1 MREKSFYD
9 DVTPK
14 NESKAPIGT
23 LWALLGK
30 YVSNFC
36 KPIILA
42 CIMLGVA
49 AFMVLGF
56 GKFLS
61 FSFNAGLL
69 TKGSDY
75 FGWVLIGLAI
85 SVVLLAIASY
95 IRTYYISWIGE
106 QLMSRLRY
114 DLFDHILKF
123 PISFFEEYQPAN
135 LVTRLTSDMNLLQL
149 VLTNSLGIFIRNALI
164 ILGGIVMMIITS
176 GKLFVLSCA
185 IVPALLL
192 PVVYFG
198 KIVGVHGRYAQG
210 VLADLAQF
218 IDETLNNIKTV
229 LLFSHAA
236 QDRSSFHGYN
246 TNFVQAVL
254 KSAKA
259 RAKLVG
265 FAMVLIFSGLCVIAY
280 LGAQMVF
287 EQVMT
292 KGDLLGFLFYAVA
305 VSGAL
310 GSFSALFA
318 DFYRAAGAGD
328 RILEIL
334 KIEPPKQNI
343 IKQRLVQNHGILA
356 IHQVSFAYSSRPET
370 NVLNQLNLSVLPG
383 ETVAIV
389 GPSGA
394 GKSTIFSLLLKFY
407 EPNSGNIYLNGVN
420 YQDLSAD
427 SIRHQVGLVTQDAVI
442 FSTTIFENLAYGLDA
457 VDESDLWE
465 ALEMV
470 HLKEFVENLPYSLQ
484 TKVGHRGVRLSGGQ
498 KQRLAL
504 ARVLLRRPNIL
515 LLDEATNSLDAES
528 EFVVQQN
535 LKALSAECTTL
546 VIAHR
551 LSTVMEADKIMVL
564 NHGRIEQMG
573 THQELMRQEG
583 LYRNYVNLE
592 FEPSQISKAI
602 SV

>member
-1 MREKSFYD
+1 
-9 DVTPK
+9 
-14 NESKAPIGT
+14 
-23 LWALLGK
+23 
-30 YVSNFC
+30 
-36 KPIILA
+36 
-42 CIMLGVA
+42 
-49 AFMVLGF
+49 
-56 GKFLS
+56 
-61 FSFNAGLL
+61 
-69 TKGSDY
+69 
-75 FGWVLIGLAI
+75 
-85 SVVLLAIASY
+85 
-95 IRTYYISWIGE
+95 
-106 QLMSRLRY
+106 
-114 DLFDHILKF
+114 
-123 PISFFEEYQPAN
+123 
-135 LVTRLTSDMNLLQL
+135 MNLLQL

-176 GKLFVLSCA
+176 GKLFVLSCL

-192 PVVYFG
+192 PVIYFG
-198 KIVGVHGRYAQG
+198 KIVRVHGRYAQS

-236 QDRSSFHGYN
+236 QDRSSFHGDN

-287 EQVMT
+287 EQTMT

-334 KIEPPKQNI
+334 KLEPPKQNI

-356 IHQVSFAYSSRPET
+356 MHQVSFAYSSRPET
-370 NVLNQLNLSVLPG
+370 TVLNQLNLSVLPG

-407 EPNSGNIYLNGVN
+407 ETNSGNIYLNGVN
-420 YQDLSAD
+420 YKDLSAD
-427 SIRHQVGLVTQDAVI
+427 SIRHQLGLVTQDAVI
-442 FSTTIFENLAYGLDA
+442 FSTTIFENLAYGLDTVA
-457 VDESDLWE
+457 ENDLWQ
-465 ALEMV
+465 ALKMV
-470 HLKEFVENLPYSLQ
+470 DLKEFVQSLPYSLQ

-504 ARVLLRRPNIL
+504 ARVLLRRPSIL

-528 EFVVQQN
+528 DFIVQKN
-535 LKALSAECTTL
+535 LKALSSECTTL

-564 NHGRIEQMG
+564 NHGHIEQIG
-573 THQELMRQEG
+573 THLELMRQEG

-592 FEPSQISKAI
+592 FEPSQISKEI

>member
-9 DVTPK
+9 DVNPK

-49 AFMVLGF
+49 AVMVLGF

-61 FSFNAGLL
+61 FSVNTGLL

-176 GKLFVLSCA
+176 GKLFVLSCV

-198 KIVGVHGRYAQG
+198 KIVRVHGRYAQG

-287 EQVMT
+287 DQTMS

-427 SIRHQVGLVTQDAVI
+427 SIRHQLGLVTQDAVI

-528 EFVVQQN
+528 DFIVQQN

-551 LSTVMEADKIMVL
+551 LSTVIEADKIMVL

-592 FEPSQISKAI
+592 FEPTQISKAI

>member
-9 DVTPK
+9 DITHK
-14 NESKAPIGT
+14 NESKAPLGT
-23 LWALLGK
+23 LWALVGK
-30 YVSNFC
+30 YISTFY

-42 CIMLGVA
+42 CVMLGVA
-49 AFMVLGF
+49 AGMVLGF

-61 FSFNAGLL
+61 FSVNTGLL

-75 FGWVLIGLAI
+75 FGWVLTGLTT
-85 SVVLLAIASY
+85 SVVLLAFASY
-95 IRTYYISWIGE
+95 ARTYYISWIGE
-106 QLMSRLRY
+106 QLMARLRY

-176 GKLFVLSCA
+176 GKLFVLSCV
-185 IVPALLL
+185 IVPVLLL

-198 KIVGVHGRYAQG
+198 KIVRVHGRYAQS

-287 EQVMT
+287 EQTMS

-334 KIEPPKQNI
+334 KLEPPKQNI

-356 IHQVSFAYSSRPET
+356 MHQVSFAYSSRPET
-370 NVLNQLNLSVLPG
+370 SVLNQLNLSVLPG

-407 EPNSGNIYLNGVN
+407 ETNSGNIYLNGVN
-420 YQDLSAD
+420 YKDLSAD
-427 SIRHQVGLVTQDAVI
+427 SIRHQLGLVTQDAVI
-442 FSTTIFENLAYGLDA
+442 FSTTIFENLAYGLDTVA
-457 VDESDLWE
+457 ENDLWQ
-465 ALEMV
+465 ALKMV
-470 HLKEFVENLPYSLQ
+470 DLKDFVQSLPYSLQ

-504 ARVLLRRPNIL
+504 ARVLLRRPSIL

-528 EFVVQQN
+528 DFIVQKN
-535 LKALSAECTTL
+535 LKALSSECTTL

-564 NHGRIEQMG
+564 NHGHIEQIG
-573 THQELMRQEG
+573 THLELMRQEG

-602 SV
+602 FV